1 MTTAPNKEIINHIKS
16 KAKNEERMNR
26 FTGQSIML
34 TKEESIIHD
43 RIFINELAATLE
55 DKELGYGG
63 SKLWNKVRKD
73 INYFRQHNAEAYM
86 VLLD

>member
-1 MTTAPNKEIINHIKS
+1 
-16 KAKNEERMNR
+16 
-26 FTGQSIML
+26 ML

-55 DKELGYGG
+55 DKQLGTGG
-63 SKLWNKVRKD
+63 SKLWEKVRED
-73 INYFRQHNAEAYM
+73 INWFRQHNAEAYM